1 MSAVQTRMP
10 SKNAVISE
18 LALARA
24 QRNTVLII
32 DDLFSSRL
40 LLAEIVRQIDGK
52 LNLELFDTPSRALE
66 YARNNR
72 VDMVLTDYKLPEFD
86 GVQLV
91 RQIRALPHCIDVP
104 IVVITVVDDRR
115 VRYEALEA
123 GATDFLIKPLDEH
136 ETRAR
141 CANLLDL
148 RRHKIVLSDQARV
161 LQYQVDKSVAEIHER
176 ELETLSKLAKAG
188 EFRDRTTGNHLTR
201 MARYSALIGHNLG
214 LAPETVH
221 VLEVAAPMHDIGKIG
236 IPDSILLKPGP
247 LTPEEDGIMKTH
259 PRIGYDILK
268 GSPSKYLSM
277 GAIIAL
283 GSPREIRRLGLPQR
297 ATRRRHSDRR
307 PRCCRCRRVRCI
319 GQRATLQARLDDR
332 GWLCLPAGAEGKALR
347 PALRRGFRERGGEGE
362 GDTAAVCGFID
373 SDGTLKGQRIVE
385 SIRLAPGRFRNEE
398 IVAVEFQFK
407 TASRNEQEYQYRLVS
422 RSATARSSLY
432 GPATPALAQEMRP
445 SHFDQ
450 SI

>member
-1 MSAVQTRMP
+1 MSLAHHRAEKSGV
-10 SKNAVISE
+10 VSE

-24 QRNTVLII
+24 QRNTVVIV

-66 YARNNR
+66 YARSNR
-72 VDMVLTDYKLPEFD
+72 VDMILTDYKLPEFD
-86 GVQLV
+86 GIQLV
-91 RQIRALPHCIDVP
+91 RQLRSLPHCVDVP

-123 GATDFLIKPLDEH
+123 GATDFLMKPLDEH

-141 CANLLDL
+141 CANLLEL

-188 EFRDRTTGNHLTR
+188 EFRDRTTANHLAR
-201 MARYSALIGHNLG
+201 MAKYSALIGNNLG
-214 LAPETVH
+214 LAPETIH
-221 VLEVAAPMHDIGKIG
+221 VLEFAAPMHDIGKIG
-236 IPDSILLKPGP
+236 IPDAILLKGGP
-247 LTPEEDGIMKTH
+247 LSTQEEVVMQAH

-283 GSPREIRRLGLPQR
+283 GHHEKYDGSGYPTGLHGEDIPIVAR
-297 ATRRRHSDRR
+297 IVAVADVFDALVTKR
-307 PRCCRCRRVRCI
+307 PYKEAWSI
-319 GQRATLQARLDDR
+319 EDGIAYLQAQKTKHFDANCVDAFT
-332 GWLCLPAGAEGKALR
+332 AGAER
-347 PALRRGFRERGGEGE
+347 VREIH
-362 GDTAAVCGFID
+362 AAYSD
-373 SDGTLKGQRIVE
+373 S
-385 SIRLAPGRFRNEE
+385 
-398 IVAVEFQFK
+398 
-407 TASRNEQEYQYRLVS
+407 
-422 RSATARSSLY
+422 
-432 GPATPALAQEMRP
+432 
-445 SHFDQ
+445 
-450 SI
+450 

>member
-1 MSAVQTRMP
+1 MSLAHKHTE
-10 SKNAVISE
+10 KTGVIAE

-24 QRNTVLII
+24 QRNTVVII

-66 YARNNR
+66 YARSNR
-72 VDMVLTDYKLPEFD
+72 VDMILTDYKLPEFD
-86 GVQLV
+86 GIQLV
-91 RQIRALPHCIDVP
+91 RQLRSLPHCVDVP
-104 IVVITVVDDRR
+104 IVVITVVDDRK

-141 CANLLDL
+141 CANLLEL

-188 EFRDRTTGNHLTR
+188 EYRDRTTANHLAR
-201 MARYSALIGHNLG
+201 MAKYSAMIGNNMG

-221 VLEVAAPMHDIGKIG
+221 VLEFAAPMHDIGKIG
-236 IPDSILLKPGP
+236 IPDAILLKGGP
-247 LTPEEDGIMKTH
+247 LSTDEEVVMKGH

-283 GSPREIRRLGLPQR
+283 GHHEKYDGSGYPTGLHGEDIPI
-297 ATRRRHSDRR
+297 
-307 PRCCRCRRVRCI
+307 V
-319 GQRATLQARLDDR
+319 AR
-332 GWLCLPAGAEGKALR
+332 
-347 PALRRGFRERGGEGE
+347 
-362 GDTAAVCGFID
+362 
-373 SDGTLKGQRIVE
+373 
-385 SIRLAPGRFRNEE
+385 
-398 IVAVEFQFK
+398 IVAVADVFD
-407 TASRNEQEYQYRLVS
+407 ALVTERPYKQAWS
-422 RSATARSSLY
+422 IEDGFAYLQ
-432 GPATPALAQEMRP
+432 AQKGK
-445 SHFDQ
+445 HFDANCVDAF
-450 SI
+450 SAGVERVREIHAAYSDA

>member
-1 MSAVQTRMP
+1 MSAATTRAAAP
-10 SKNAVISE
+10 SGTISE
-18 LALARA
+18 LAFARA

-40 LLAEIVRQIDGK
+40 LLAEIVRQIDGR
-52 LNLELFDTPSRALE
+52 LNLELFDTPTRALE

-72 VDMVLTDYKLPEFD
+72 VDIVLTDYKLPEFD
-86 GVQLV
+86 GIELVKQL
-91 RQIRALPHCIDVP
+91 RALPHCVDVP

-115 VRYEALEA
+115 IRYDALEA

-141 CANLLDL
+141 CANLLEL

-188 EFRDRTTGNHLTR
+188 EFRDKVTGNHLTR
-201 MARYSALIGHNLG
+201 MARYSALIGQHLG
-214 LAPETVH
+214 LGSETVH

-236 IPDSILLKPGP
+236 IPDSVLMKPGALAP
-247 LTPEEDGIMKTH
+247 DEEETMRTH

-283 GSPREIRRLGLPQR
+283 GHHEKFDGSGYPNGLHGEDIPL
-297 ATRRRHSDRR
+297 
-307 PRCCRCRRVRCI
+307 V
-319 GQRATLQARLDDR
+319 AR
-332 GWLCLPAGAEGKALR
+332 
-347 PALRRGFRERGGEGE
+347 
-362 GDTAAVCGFID
+362 
-373 SDGTLKGQRIVE
+373 
-385 SIRLAPGRFRNEE
+385 
-398 IVAVEFQFK
+398 IVAVADVFD
-407 TASRNEQEYQYRLVS
+407 ALVS
-422 RSATARSSLY
+422 
-432 GPATPALAQEMRP
+432 ERP
-445 SHFDQ
+445 YKNAWPLEQGIGYLKEQRGRHFDPRCVDAFLADT
-450 SI
+450 SRIEAILSEFGD

>member
-1 MSAVQTRMP
+1 MSALP
-10 SKNAVISE
+10 SRSSPNSGVISE

-40 LLAEIVRQIDGK
+40 LIAEIVRQIDPK

-66 YARNNR
+66 YARQNR
-72 VDMVLTDYKLPEFD
+72 VDMVLTDFKLPEFD
-86 GVQLV
+86 GIELV
-91 RQIRALPHCIDVP
+91 KQIRGLGHCVDIP
-104 IVVITVVDDRR
+104 MVVITVVDDRQ
-115 VRYEALEA
+115 VRYNALEA

-141 CANLLDL
+141 CANLLEL

-188 EFRDRTTGNHLTR
+188 EFRDRTTGNHLMR
-201 MARYSALIGHNLG
+201 MAKYSALTGQHLG
-214 LAPETVH
+214 LGHETVH

-236 IPDSILLKPGP
+236 IPDSVLLKDGP
-247 LTPEEDGIMKTH
+247 LSPAEIDVMKTH

-283 GSPREIRRLGLPQR
+283 GHHEKFDGSGYPNGLHGEDIPLVARVVAVADVFDALVSKRPYKHAWPLAEGIEFLKSQR
-297 ATRRRHSDRR
+297 GRHFD
-307 PRCCRCRRVRCI
+307 PRCIDAFLADPRKVEAI
-319 GQRATLQARLDDR
+319 L
-332 GWLCLPAGAEGKALR
+332 AEY
-347 PALRRGFRERGGEGE
+347 
-362 GDTAAVCGFID
+362 GD
-373 SDGTLKGQRIVE
+373 
-385 SIRLAPGRFRNEE
+385 
-398 IVAVEFQFK
+398 
-407 TASRNEQEYQYRLVS
+407 
-422 RSATARSSLY
+422 
-432 GPATPALAQEMRP
+432 
-445 SHFDQ
+445 
-450 SI
+450 

>member
-1 MSAVQTRMP
+1 MSLAQSRTVGKP
-10 SKNAVISE
+10 GVISE

-24 QRNTVLII
+24 QRNTVVIV

-66 YARNNR
+66 FARNNR
-72 VDMVLTDYKLPEFD
+72 VDMILTDYKLPEFD

-91 RQIRALPHCIDVP
+91 RQLRALPHCVDVP

-141 CANLLDL
+141 CANLLEL

-161 LQYQVDKSVAEIHER
+161 LQYQVDKSVTEIHER
-176 ELETLSKLAKAG
+176 ELETLSRLAKAG

-201 MARYSALIGHNLG
+201 MAKYSALIGTNIG

-221 VLEVAAPMHDIGKIG
+221 VLEFAAPMHDIGKIG
-236 IPDSILLKPGP
+236 IPDSILLKEGP
-247 LTPEEDGIMKTH
+247 LTPAEDTVMKNH

-268 GSPSKYLSM
+268 GSPSKYLAM

-283 GSPREIRRLGLPQR
+283 GHHEKYDGSGYPTGMHGEDIPI
-297 ATRRRHSDRR
+297 
-307 PRCCRCRRVRCI
+307 V
-319 GQRATLQARLDDR
+319 AR
-332 GWLCLPAGAEGKALR
+332 
-347 PALRRGFRERGGEGE
+347 
-362 GDTAAVCGFID
+362 
-373 SDGTLKGQRIVE
+373 
-385 SIRLAPGRFRNEE
+385 
-398 IVAVEFQFK
+398 IVAVADVFD
-407 TASRNEQEYQYRLVS
+407 ALVS
-422 RSATARSSLY
+422 ERSYKHAWTVDD
-432 GPATPALAQEMRP
+432 GLAYLVSQKGK
-445 SHFDQ
+445 HFDATCIDAFLANTDKVREIQ
-450 SI
+450 GQYSDK

>member
-1 MSAVQTRMP
+1 MSVAQSR
-10 SKNAVISE
+10 SSSGKGIISE

-24 QRNTVLII
+24 QRNTVVII

-40 LLAEIVRQIDGK
+40 LLAEIVRQIDGR
-52 LNLELFDTPSRALE
+52 LNLELFDTPSKALE
-66 YARNNR
+66 FCRNNR
-72 VDMVLTDYKLPEFD
+72 ADMVLTDYKLPEFD

-91 RQIRALPHCIDVP
+91 RQLRSLPHCVDVP

-141 CANLLDL
+141 CANLLEL

-188 EFRDRTTGNHLTR
+188 EFRDRTTGNHLAR
-201 MARYSALIGHNLG
+201 MARYSALIGVNIG
-214 LAPETVH
+214 LATDTVH
-221 VLEVAAPMHDIGKIG
+221 VLEFASPMHDIGKIG
-236 IPDSILLKPGP
+236 IPDAGLLKQGP
-247 LTPEEDGIMKTH
+247 LTAEEDAVMKNH

-283 GSPREIRRLGLPQR
+283 GHHEKYNGSGYPNGLHGEDIPIVARIVSVADVFDALVSERPYKHAWSIEEGIAYLEAQKG
-297 ATRRRHSDRR
+297 RHFD
-307 PRCCRCRRVRCI
+307 PRCVEAFVGAADRV
-319 GQRATLQARLDDR
+319 
-332 GWLCLPAGAEGKALR
+332 AEIQKE
-347 PALRRGFRERGGEGE
+347 F
-362 GDTAAVCGFID
+362 GD
-373 SDGTLKGQRIVE
+373 
-385 SIRLAPGRFRNEE
+385 P
-398 IVAVEFQFK
+398 
-407 TASRNEQEYQYRLVS
+407 
-422 RSATARSSLY
+422 
-432 GPATPALAQEMRP
+432 
-445 SHFDQ
+445 
-450 SI
+450 

>member
-1 MSAVQTRMP
+1 MTSAQQRPNHKSPV
-10 SKNAVISE
+10 VSE
-18 LALARA
+18 LAMARA
-24 QRNTVLII
+24 QRNTVMII

-52 LNLELFDTPSRALE
+52 LNLELFDTPGRALE
-66 YARNNR
+66 FARNNR

-91 RQIRALPHCIDVP
+91 RQIRALPHCVDVP

-141 CANLLDL
+141 CSNLLDL

-161 LQYQVDKSVAEIHER
+161 LQYQVDKSIAEIHER
-176 ELETLSKLAKAG
+176 ELETLAKLAKAG
-188 EFRDRTTGNHLTR
+188 EFRDQTTSNHLTR
-201 MARYSALIGHNLG
+201 MAKYSALIGLQLG

-221 VLEVAAPMHDIGKIG
+221 VLEIAAPMHDIGKIG
-236 IPDSILLKPGP
+236 IADAILLKKGP
-247 LTPEEDGIMKTH
+247 LSDAEMTSMKNH

-283 GSPREIRRLGLPQR
+283 GHHEKYDGSGYPNGLHGEDIPI
-297 ATRRRHSDRR
+297 
-307 PRCCRCRRVRCI
+307 V
-319 GQRATLQARLDDR
+319 AR
-332 GWLCLPAGAEGKALR
+332 
-347 PALRRGFRERGGEGE
+347 
-362 GDTAAVCGFID
+362 
-373 SDGTLKGQRIVE
+373 
-385 SIRLAPGRFRNEE
+385 
-398 IVAVEFQFK
+398 IVAVADVFD
-407 TASRNEQEYQYRLVS
+407 ALVS
-422 RSATARSSLY
+422 ERPYKHAWTVDESFEYLD
-432 GPATPALAQEMRP
+432 AQKGK
-445 SHFDQ
+445 HFDPRCVDAFMSAGDRMREIQ
-450 SI
+450 REFADN

>member
-1 MSAVQTRMP
+1 MSAAQAKPTG
-10 SKNAVISE
+10 KNAVISE

-52 LNLELFDTPSRALE
+52 LNLELFDTPGRALE

-91 RQIRALPHCIDVP
+91 RQIRALPHCVDVP

-115 VRYEALEA
+115 VRYDALEA

-161 LQYQVDKSVAEIHER
+161 LQYQVDKSVSEIHER

-188 EFRDRTTGNHLTR
+188 EFRDQTTGNHLTR
-201 MARYSALIGHNLG
+201 MARYSSLIGTNLG

-236 IPDSILLKPGP
+236 IPDSVLLKEGP
-247 LTPEEDGIMKTH
+247 LTREEIDVMKAH

-283 GSPREIRRLGLPQR
+283 GHHE
-297 ATRRRHSDRR
+297 
-307 PRCCRCRRVRCI
+307 
-319 GQRATLQARLDDR
+319 
-332 GWLCLPAGAEGKALR
+332 K
-347 PALRRGFRERGGEGE
+347 F
-362 GDTAAVCGFID
+362 
-373 SDGTLKGQRIVE
+373 DGTGYPNGLHGEDIPLVARVVAVADVFDALVSERPYKHAWPIDE
-385 SIRLAPGRFRNEE
+385 SI
-398 IVAVEFQFK
+398 EFVK
-407 TASRNEQEYQYRLVS
+407 
-422 RSATARSSLY
+422 
-432 GPATPALAQEMRP
+432 AQRGK
-445 SHFDQ
+445 HFDPTC
-450 SI
+450 IDAFLADRAKIEAIIEEFGD

>member
-1 MSAVQTRMP
+1 MSLAQR
-10 SKNAVISE
+10 SSGKGVISE

-24 QRNTVLII
+24 QRNTVVIV

-66 YARNNR
+66 FCRSNR
-72 VDMVLTDYKLPEFD
+72 VDMILTDYKLPEFD

-91 RQIRALPHCIDVP
+91 RQLRALPHCVDVP

-141 CANLLDL
+141 CANLLEL

-201 MARYSALIGHNLG
+201 MAKYSALIGTNLG
-214 LAPETVH
+214 LAAETVH
-221 VLEVAAPMHDIGKIG
+221 VMEFAAPMHDIGKIG
-236 IPDSILLKPGP
+236 IPDAILLKGGP
-247 LTPEEDGIMKTH
+247 LTPEEDLVMKSH

-268 GSPSKYLSM
+268 GSPSKYLAM

-283 GSPREIRRLGLPQR
+283 GHHEKYDGSGYPTGM
-297 ATRRRHSDRR
+297 H
-307 PRCCRCRRVRCI
+307 
-319 GQRATLQARLDDR
+319 
-332 GWLCLPAGAEGKALR
+332 
-347 PALRRGFRERGGEGE
+347 GE
-362 GDTAAVCGFID
+362 DIPIVA
-373 SDGTLKGQRIVE
+373 RIV
-385 SIRLAPGRFRNEE
+385 AAADVFD
-398 IVAVEFQFK
+398 A
-407 TASRNEQEYQYRLVS
+407 LVS
-422 RSATARSSLY
+422 ERPYKHAWTVDD
-432 GPATPALAQEMRP
+432 GLAYLLSQRGK
-445 SHFDQ
+445 HFDANVVDAFLANKDRVWEIQ
-450 SI
+450 GQYADK

>member
-1 MSAVQTRMP
+1 MSAAQSRHPGKGAIV
-10 SKNAVISE
+10 SE

-24 QRNTVLII
+24 QRNTVLIV

-72 VDMVLTDYKLPEFD
+72 VDMILTDYKLPEFD

-91 RQIRALPHCIDVP
+91 RHLRALPHCVDVP

-141 CANLLDL
+141 CANLLEL

-188 EFRDRTTGNHLTR
+188 EFPRPHDRQSSRKN
-201 MARYSALIGHNLG
+201 
-214 LAPETVH
+214 
-221 VLEVAAPMHDIGKIG
+221 
-236 IPDSILLKPGP
+236 
-247 LTPEEDGIMKTH
+247 
-259 PRIGYDILK
+259 
-268 GSPSKYLSM
+268 
-277 GAIIAL
+277 GAIFVADR
-283 GSPREIRRLGLPQR
+283 RESR
-297 ATRRRHSDRR
+297 ARAGNRACAGVCGAYARRRQDRN
-307 PRCCRCRRVRCI
+307 PRC
-319 GQRATLQARLDDR
+319 
-332 GWLCLPAGAEGKALR
+332 
-347 PALRRGFRERGGEGE
+347 
-362 GDTAAVCGFID
+362 
-373 SDGTLKGQRIVE
+373 
-385 SIRLAPGRFRNEE
+385 
-398 IVAVEFQFK
+398 
-407 TASRNEQEYQYRLVS
+407 
-422 RSATARSSLY
+422 RSA
-432 GPATPALAQEMRP
+432 
-445 SHFDQ
+445 
-450 SI
+450 

>member
-1 MSAVQTRMP
+1 MNPAQQRPAGKSPV
-10 SKNAVISE
+10 VSE
-18 LALARA
+18 LAMARA

-40 LLAEIVRQIDGK
+40 LLAEIVRQIDPK
-52 LNLELFDTPSRALE
+52 LNMELFDTPSRALE
-66 YARNNR
+66 FARNNR

-91 RQIRALPHCIDVP
+91 RQIRALPHCVDVP

-161 LQYQVDKSVAEIHER
+161 LQYQVDKSIAEIHER
-176 ELETLSKLAKAG
+176 ELETLAKLAKAG
-188 EFRDRTTGNHLTR
+188 EFRDRTTGNHLLR
-201 MARYSALIGHNLG
+201 MARYSALVGSRLG

-236 IPDSILLKPGP
+236 IADSILMKKGP
-247 LTPEEDGIMKTH
+247 LSTDEMTLMKNH

-283 GSPREIRRLGLPQR
+283 GHHEKYDGSGYPNGLHGEDIP
-297 ATRRRHSDRR
+297 
-307 PRCCRCRRVRCI
+307 VV
-319 GQRATLQARLDDR
+319 AR
-332 GWLCLPAGAEGKALR
+332 
-347 PALRRGFRERGGEGE
+347 
-362 GDTAAVCGFID
+362 
-373 SDGTLKGQRIVE
+373 
-385 SIRLAPGRFRNEE
+385 
-398 IVAVEFQFK
+398 IVAVADVFD
-407 TASRNEQEYQYRLVS
+407 ALVS
-422 RSATARSSLY
+422 ERPYKHAWTVDESLAY
-432 GPATPALAQEMRP
+432 LLAQKGK
-445 SHFDQ
+445 HFDPRCVEAFMSAGEGVREIQ
-450 SI
+450 TQFADA